1 MIDLE
6 TKQLTRDEI
15 AAAALQLVDVPFK
28 HHGRDEVLGLDC
40 AGVLVATFRRCG
52 IELREKLPI
61 NYRRQPPES
70 HVREC
75 LSLNFEEIK
84 TAPAEITIAPGAIIH
99 LRFNRDNEA
108 RHLGIVTLNRD
119 GENFDVVH
127 ALRLNA
133 RVILEPLA
141 GVLAHATIVG
151 IHQWPN
157 LRS

>member
-6 TKQLTRDEI
+6 TKQLTGNEI
-15 AAAALQLVDVPFK
+15 AAAALELVDVPYK
-28 HHGRDEVLGLDC
+28 HHGRDEELGLDC
-40 AGVLVATFRRCG
+40 AGVLVATFRRLG

-61 NYRRQPPES
+61 NYRRLPPES

-84 TAPAEITIAPGAIIH
+84 TPPTEITLAPGRIIH
-99 LRFNRDNEA
+99 LRFNRDSEA
-108 RHLGIVTLNRD
+108 RHLGILTLHPD
-119 GENFDVVH
+119 GDNFDVVH
-127 ALRLNA
+127 ALRVNA

-141 GVLAHATIVG
+141 GVLAHATIAG